1 LIEQCRQ
8 KPNIGQSEKANMDNK
23 KLLEQLLKRLDN
35 ISQKQVAFS
44 KEIHDVRNEIIKI
57 QQPTAEIPKVEDFVE
72 HPQTPPL
79 EIPKKEEKVPVPPKV
94 LPQLKPKSVAPSK
107 PKINKPSVL
116 SSGWEKFIGENLI
129 NKIGIII
136 LVIGVGI
143 GAKYSIENDLISP
156 LTRIILGYVAGLGL
170 MAFGIKLKAKY
181 KNYSAV
187 LVSGAI
193 AIMYFITFAAYSF
206 YDLIPQAVAFGLMV
220 LFTIFAVVAAINYN
234 KQVIAHI
241 GLVGAYTVPF
251 LLSNDSGDANV
262 LFTYM
267 AVINAG
273 ILGIAFF
280 KYWKPLYYS
289 SFIFTWL
296 IYGAWLGEGHENG
309 DLGTAL
315 LFASVFFILFY
326 LIFLSYKLIKKEK
339 FNIGD
344 ILLLLANSFVYY
356 GIGYY
361 LLSEYYIEEVSN
373 VRVYPF
379 EHYLGL
385 FTLANAVIHFLVAG
399 TVFKQKLGDRHL
411 FYFVSGLVIV
421 FITIAIP
428 VQLDGNWVTLLW
440 IAQGALLFWIG
451 RMKQIKTYE
460 WISYGVLLVAGMS
473 LLHDWGMSL
482 GNIYGSDAINL
493 SPFLNINF
501 LTGILVAATLGLISY
516 WNSKKDFPSTIVK
529 DDFIRGFITFA
540 INAALFGTIYMAVCL
555 EISAYFDQ
563 LSFLS
568 AREVTETDYDYT
580 YTTYDKDLM
589 KFKTLWIINF
599 SMLFLTV
606 LSFINMK
613 KIKNRTLGFVNI
625 AINIVGVFVFLLLGL
640 FVISLLRD
648 SYISQTDVEYYSRG
662 GFHIAIRY
670 ISIGFVLAL
679 LYTTYRYIREEFMNI
694 NFNLIFELIV
704 AVAVLWITSSELVYW
719 MTIAN
724 PTESYKLGLSIFWG
738 VYSLMLIALGIWK
751 GKKHLRIGAIILFA
765 ITLIKLFAYDISHLN
780 TISKTIVFISLG
792 ILLLIISFLYN
803 KYKHVIS
810 DENEK

>member
-1 LIEQCRQ
+1 L
-8 KPNIGQSEKANMDNK
+8 
-23 KLLEQLLKRLDN
+23 
-35 ISQKQVAFS
+35 S
-44 KEIHDVRNEIIKI
+44 K
-57 QQPTAEIPKVEDFVE
+57 
-72 HPQTPPL
+72 
-79 EIPKKEEKVPVPPKV
+79 
-94 LPQLKPKSVAPSK
+94 SK
-107 PKINKPSVL
+107 PKPVAVPKPKIKKPPVL
-116 SSGWEKFIGENLI
+116 ESGWEKFIGENLI
-129 NKIGIII
+129 NKIGIVM
-136 LVIGVGI
+136 LVISVGI

-156 LTRIILGYVAGLGL
+156 LTRIILGYIAGLGL
-170 MAFGIKLKAKY
+170 VAFGIKLKEKY
-181 KNYSAV
+181 NNFSAV

-206 YDLIPQAVAFGLMV
+206 YGLIPQTFTFGLMV

-251 LLSNDSGDANV
+251 LLSNDSGNANV
-262 LFTYM
+262 LFAYM

-296 IYGAWLGEGHENG
+296 IYAIWLMDESGNE
-309 DLGTAL
+309 DIDTVMI
-315 LFASVFFILFY
+315 FASVFFILFY
-326 LIFLSYKLIKKEK
+326 LIFLSYKLVKKEK

-344 ILLLLANSFVYY
+344 ILLLLANSFIFYA
-356 GIGYY
+356 IGYFA
-361 LLSEYYIEEVSN
+361 LSEYSTEITGIRN
-373 VRVYPF
+373 HPF
-379 EHYLGL
+379 EQYLGL

-399 TVFKQKLGDRHL
+399 TVFKQKLGDRNL

-440 IAQGALLFWIG
+440 IAQAALLFWIG

-460 WISYGVLLVAGMS
+460 WISYGVMIVAGMS
-473 LLHDWGMSL
+473 LLHDWGMSIEH
-482 GNIYGSDAINL
+482 IYESETKAIGF

-501 LTGILVAATLGLISY
+501 LTGILVTVALGLISY

-529 DDFIRGFITFA
+529 DDFMRSLITFA
-540 INAALFGTIYMAVCL
+540 INAALFGTLYMAICL

-568 AREVTETDYDYT
+568 AREITETGYDYT
-580 YTTYDKDLM
+580 YNTTKYDGDLM
-589 KFKTLWIINF
+589 KFKALWIINF
-599 SMLFLTV
+599 TMLFLTV

-613 KIKNRTLGFVNI
+613 RIKNRTLGFVNI
-625 AINIVGVFVFLLLGL
+625 GINIAGVFAFLLIGL

-648 SYISQTDVEYYSRG
+648 SYISQVDVEYYSRG

-670 ISIGFVLAL
+670 ISIGFAMAL
-679 LYTTYRYIREEFMNI
+679 LFTTYRYIKEEFMNI
-694 NFNLIFELIV
+694 NLNLFFELIL
-704 AVAVLWITSSELVYW
+704 AVAALWILSSELVYW
-719 MTIAN
+719 MTVAN

-738 VYSLMLIALGIWK
+738 VFSLILIAIGIWK
-751 GKKHLRIGAIILFA
+751 SKKHLRIGAMILFA
-765 ITLIKLFAYDISHLN
+765 ITLIKLFVYDISHLN
-780 TISKTIVFISLG
+780 TISKTIVFMSLG

>member
-1 LIEQCRQ
+1 
-8 KPNIGQSEKANMDNK
+8 MDNK
-23 KLLEQLLKRLDN
+23 ELLEQLLKRLNDV
-35 ISQKQVAFS
+35 SQKQSEFS
-44 KEIHDVRNEIIKI
+44 KEIHDIRNEIIKI
-57 QQPTAEIPKVEDFVE
+57 QQPTAEIPKVEEFVE

-79 EIPKKEEKVPVPPKV
+79 NTPKQEEKTPIPPKV
-94 LPQLKPKSVAPSK
+94 LPQSKAKPVTPPKPVTPAK
-107 PKINKPSVL
+107 PKINKPSPL

-156 LTRIILGYVAGLGL
+156 LTRIILGYVAGLAL

-206 YDLIPQAVAFGLMV
+206 YGLIPQTAAFGLMV
-220 LFTIFAVVAAINYN
+220 LFTIFAVVAAINYD

-251 LLSNDSGDANV
+251 LLSNDSGNANV

-289 SFIFTWL
+289 SFICTWL
-296 IYGAWLGEGHENG
+296 IYGAWLGEGHQNEDFN
-309 DLGTAL
+309 TAII
-315 LFASVFFILFY
+315 FASVFFILFY

-344 ILLLLANSFVYY
+344 ILLLLANSFIFY
-356 GIGYY
+356 GIGYFA
-361 LLSEYYIEEVSN
+361 LSQYSAPVGD
-373 VRVYPF
+373 VRNYHPF
-379 EHYLGL
+379 EQYLGL

-399 TVFKQKLGDRHL
+399 TIFKQKLGDRNL

-440 IAQGALLFWIG
+440 IAQAALLFWIG
-451 RMKQIKTYE
+451 RIKQIKTYE
-460 WISYGVLLVAGMS
+460 WISYGVMIVAGMS
-473 LLHDWGMSL
+473 LLHDWGQAL
-482 GNIYGSDAINL
+482 DNIYGISYGKDSTVANIN
-493 SPFLNINF
+493 PFININF
-501 LTGILVAATLGLISY
+501 LTGILVAAGLGLISY

-529 DDFIRGFITFA
+529 DDFMRGLITFA
-540 INAALFGTIYMAVCL
+540 INAALFGTLYIAICL

-563 LSFLS
+563 LSLLS
-568 AREVTETDYDYT
+568 AREVSETEYDYT
-580 YTTYDKDLM
+580 YTRYDEDLM
-589 KFKTLWIINF
+589 KFKALWIINF
-599 SMLFLTV
+599 TMLFLSV

-625 AINIVGVFVFLLLGL
+625 AINIACVFAFLLGGL
-640 FVISLLRD
+640 FIISLLRD
-648 SYISQTDVEYYSRG
+648 SYIAQTDVEYYSRG
-662 GFHIAIRY
+662 GFHVAIRY
-670 ISIGFVLAL
+670 ISISFAWAL
-679 LYTTYRYIREEFMNI
+679 LFTTYRYIRAEFMNI
-694 NFNLIFELIV
+694 NINVLFELIL
-704 AVAVLWITSSELVYW
+704 AVAALWILSSELVYW

-738 VYSLMLIALGIWK
+738 VYSLILIALGIWK

-765 ITLIKLFAYDISHLN
+765 VTLIKLFAYDISHLN

-792 ILLLIISFLYN
+792 VLLLIISFLYN
-803 KYKHVIS
+803 KYNDVIS